1 MKDNRNRSLLGKVV
15 TKMGWQCQEATE
27 SSLTVVIDMQT
38 SELRKSNVDSRK
50 FRVAGPW
57 REN

>member
-1 MKDNRNRSLLGKVV
+1 MLGKVV